1 MQNEGKYGWNMR
13 KLETLSAH
21 LSRNCTCQLLLM
33 PLQHAAKDKW
43 DFDSCLTCMDFFDL
57 LCHKTLSNEYQ
68 AIVNPYQHHKHVPC
82 ILSINM

>member
-1 MQNEGKYGWNMR
+1 MLEDFAAEKKKKEWDEECKMKEEYGWNMR

-43 DFDSCLTCMDFFDL
+43 DFDSCLTCMDFFAT
-57 LCHKTLSNEYQ
+57 KLS
-68 AIVNPYQHHKHVPC
+68 
-82 ILSINM
+82 LTSIEQ